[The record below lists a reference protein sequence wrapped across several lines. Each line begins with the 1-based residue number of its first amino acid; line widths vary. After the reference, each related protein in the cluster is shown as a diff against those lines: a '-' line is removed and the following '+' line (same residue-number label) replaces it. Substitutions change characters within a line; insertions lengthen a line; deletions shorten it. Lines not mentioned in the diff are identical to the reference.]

1 MANLNPESNEAQS
14 QDNVTKDLQNL
25 SYEEARAEL
34 IETARQLESRDIELE
49 AALKLWER
57 GQELAKVCENI
68 LRDAQNR
75 VQKAQDEAAKAE

>member
-14 QDNVTKDLQNL
+14 QDNATKDLQNL

-49 AALKLWER
+49 VALKLWER

-75 VQKAQDEAAKAE
+75 VQKAQDDAAKAE